1 MSLLEIED
9 LHVVYGRRR
18 GTRHHALRGVTLSV
32 DRGETLGIIGESGCG
47 KSTLARSILR
57 LVDPA
62 SGSIRIDGA
71 DVARLPERRFREFR
85 RRVQMVF
92 QDPVGSLNPRLSV
105 GAQLGESLRLL
116 GDNADGSAPESR
128 IAEAL
133 RGVGLD
139 PSFAR
144 RRAHEL
150 SGGQAQRIAIARAL
164 LVDPDVMVL
173 DEPTSALD
181 VTIQAQVLRLVR
193 ELMAA
198 RPRAYVYVS
207 HDLATVRGM
216 CDRVAVLYLGRV
228 VEEGPTDQVFTEPAH
243 PYTRALL
250 SEAPSLRGSE
260 VTGPVRLERALDAVD
275 ADGGC
280 ALAPRCPFTV
290 AGCREAVP
298 VLAPLSPHRAAACS
312 RLPELPATRI
322 VPARAVGGPLNPR

>member
-18 GTRHHALRGVTLSV
+18 ATRHHALRGVTLSV

-62 SGSIRIDGA
+62 SGSIRIAGT

-116 GDNADGSAPESR
+116 GGADGGAPESR

-181 VTIQAQVLRLVR
+181 VTVQAQVLRLVR

-280 ALAPRCPFTV
+280 ALAPRCPFAV
-290 AGCREAVP
+290 AECRETVP
-298 VLAPLSPHRAAACS
+298 ALTPLSPGRAAACP
-312 RLPELPATRI
+312 RLPELPVTRI
-322 VPARAVGGPLNPR
+322 DPAQAAGGPTNPR